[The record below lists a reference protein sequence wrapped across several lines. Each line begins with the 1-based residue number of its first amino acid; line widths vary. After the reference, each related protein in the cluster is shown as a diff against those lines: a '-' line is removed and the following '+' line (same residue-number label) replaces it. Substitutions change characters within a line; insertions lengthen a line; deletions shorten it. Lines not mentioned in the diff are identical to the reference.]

1 MKKIRYRQLDAI
13 KGICIVF
20 ILVAHYNWSEGER
33 LLFLFP
39 FWINMAV
46 PAFMVISG
54 YVYTKSYLK
63 KEIVNFEGM
72 YKKTILIEKIVRYT
86 FPFFLVYIVE
96 AAARI
101 YMHQL
106 DLNLLEIIFD
116 FLRGGAGH
124 GGYYYPIM
132 LQFIFCFPIIYGIIN
147 YNAERGL
154 FICLGINFVYE
165 VIQRA
170 YSMNEECYRLLIFR
184 YFFLIS
190 YGCYLALRKK
200 KLQRIYYVIGIAVGI
215 LYIVLVQ
222 YMGVTPFITIYWSG
236 TSFIACLWFLPVIN
250 IIIQNGKFISRP
262 LETLGKA
269 SYNIFLMQK
278 LYYGGGAALI
288 YARVGNRVVQFII
301 SLLICLVFGIA
312 FYYIETPLTK
322 YVMKKVKILTCKET
336 E

>member
-54 YVYTKSYLK
+54 FVYTKSYLK

-116 FLRGGAGH
+116 FLRGGGRTWWLLLPDNAS
-124 GGYYYPIM
+124 
-132 LQFIFCFPIIYGIIN
+132 IYFLFSNNIWN
-147 YNAERGL
+147 Y
-154 FICLGINFVYE
+154 
-165 VIQRA
+165 
-170 YSMNEECYRLLIFR
+170 
-184 YFFLIS
+184 
-190 YGCYLALRKK
+190 
-200 KLQRIYYVIGIAVGI
+200 KL
-215 LYIVLVQ
+215 
-222 YMGVTPFITIYWSG
+222 
-236 TSFIACLWFLPVIN
+236 
-250 IIIQNGKFISRP
+250 
-262 LETLGKA
+262 
-269 SYNIFLMQK
+269 
-278 LYYGGGAALI
+278 
-288 YARVGNRVVQFII
+288 
-301 SLLICLVFGIA
+301 
-312 FYYIETPLTK
+312 
-322 YVMKKVKILTCKET
+322 
-336 E
+336 